1 MRCSPPRLSQLSIR
15 LRAVETDEVVVKTI
29 AEKTHG
35 ATPRWL
41 HVVSDR
47 SMLDPCGVIAG
58 FGDMSS
64 ENKYA
69 ALAAALQKGESAG
82 KYCEHELRE
91 GGCRWARAGGGDI
104 DRDSDAAAN
113 E

>member
-1 MRCSPPRLSQLSIR
+1 MPSNEHRWGFAVRCSPPRLSQLLLR
-15 LRAVETDEVVVKTI
+15 LRAAKTDEVEVKTI

-47 SMLDPCGVIAG
+47 SMLDPCGVMAG
-58 FGDMSS
+58 SFENMSS

-69 ALAAALQKGESAG
+69 ALAGALGKGESVVKIAST
-82 KYCEHELRE
+82 C
-91 GGCRWARAGGGDI
+91 
-104 DRDSDAAAN
+104 
-113 E
+113 